1 MYPPKEDS
9 FFLSETIENFF
20 KHKNLKGTRFLDMG
34 SGSGI
39 QAETLA
45 KFTEK
50 RNILCADIDKEAI
63 RHLKSKGFNAI
74 NSDLFSKLKGK
85 FDFIVFNPPY
95 LPEHKYD
102 KQPDTSGGKLGDE
115 TILRFLKQARQHLT
129 QHGRIFLLL
138 SSLTPSKR
146 INNYLAENCKFKK
159 LSEKKLFFE
168 ILEILVISFL

>member
-9 FFLSETIENFF
+9 FFLSETLHNFF
-20 KHKNLKGTRFLDMG
+20 KHKNINNKRFLDMG

-50 RNILCADIDKEAI
+50 RNIICADIDKEAI
-63 RHLKSKGFNAI
+63 KHLKSKGFNAI
-74 NSDLFSKLKGK
+74 NSDLFEKVKGK

-115 TILRFLKQARQHLT
+115 TILRFLKQARQHLV
-129 QHGRIFLLL
+129 QHGRIFLLF
-138 SSLTPSKR
+138 SSLTPRKR
-146 INNYLAENCKFKK
+146 INNYLAENCKFRK
-159 LSEKKLFFE
+159 LAEKKLFFE
-168 ILEILVISFL
+168 KLEILLIAF

>member
-9 FFLSETIENFF
+9 FFLSAILDDFF
-20 KHKNLKGTRFLDMG
+20 KNKNIKNKKFLDMG

-50 RNILCADIDKEAI
+50 RNIICADIDKEAV
-63 RHLKSKGFNAI
+63 RHLKSRGFNAI
-74 NSDLFSKLKGK
+74 NSNLFAKVKGK
-85 FDFIVFNPPY
+85 FDFVIFNPPY

-115 TILRFLKQARQHLT
+115 TVLRFLKQAKKHLNKDSK
-129 QHGRIFLLL
+129 IFLLL
-138 SSLTPSKR
+138 SSLTPRKR
-146 INNYLAENCKFKK
+146 INNYLTENCKFKK

-168 ILEILVISFL
+168 ILEILIISFL

>member
-1 MYPPKEDS
+1 MYSPKEDS
-9 FFLSETIENFF
+9 FFLSKTIENFF
-20 KHKNLKGTRFLDMG
+20 KHKNLKGKKFLDMG

-50 RNILCADIDKEAI
+50 RNIICADIDKEVI

-74 NSDLFSKLKGK
+74 NSNLFSKLKGK

-102 KQPDTSGGKLGDE
+102 KQPDTTGGKSGDE
-115 TILRFLKQARQHLT
+115 TILRFLKQARQHLA

-138 SSLTPSKR
+138 SSLTPRKR

-168 ILEILVISFL
+168 ILEILLISLH

>member
-9 FFLSETIENFF
+9 FFLSKTIENFF
-20 KHKNLKGTRFLDMG
+20 KHKNLKGKKFLDMG

-39 QAETLA
+39 QAHTLA
-45 KFTEK
+45 KFTGK
-50 RNILCADIDKEAI
+50 KNIICADIDKEAI

-74 NSDLFSKLKGK
+74 NSNLFSKIKGK

-115 TILRFLKQARQHLT
+115 TILGFLKQAKKHLNKG
-129 QHGRIFLLL
+129 GRIFLLL
-138 SSLTPSKR
+138 SSLTPHER
-146 INNYLAENCKFKK
+146 INNYLDKNFLFKK

>member
-9 FFLSETIENFF
+9 FFLSAILDDFF
-20 KHKNLKGTRFLDMG
+20 KHKNIKVKKFLDMG

-39 QAETLA
+39 QAETLT

-50 RNILCADIDKEAI
+50 RNIICADIDKEAV

-74 NSDLFSKLKGK
+74 NSDLFEKVKGK

-115 TILRFLKQARQHLT
+115 TILRFLKQAKKHLNKD
-129 QHGRIFLLL
+129 GKIFLLL
-138 SSLTPSKR
+138 SSLTPRKR

-168 ILEILVISFL
+168 ILEILIISFL